1 MNLAVLLI
9 NGYMLVSISINR
21 ELETEWEEMRINT
34 IS

>member
-21 ELETEWEEMRINT
+21 EHEVEWEEMRINI